1 MADVL
6 ERGRVAAAE
15 MARLATAILDRVP
28 EEHRPLLLAM
38 LERGAGARYRRWAE
52 EGADGAEHDGLVAC
66 AGREEAIA
74 DTVEAMVSNAADI
87 LASFEPHLPALR
99 EAYAQVYGG
108 KTRHEKFAIQA
119 AGERVGAE
127 IWRGFAAAA
136 PDRETAAAL
145 LRCAALEEASA
156 SFLEDLLATSIS
168 STQRA
173 REKQGS
179 PRA

>member
-1 MADVL
+1 MTDVL

-52 EGADGAEHDGLVAC
+52 EGADGAERDGLVAC

-74 DTVEAMVSNAADI
+74 DTVEAMVPNAADI

-108 KTRHEKFAIQA
+108 KTRQEKFAIQA

-136 PDRETAAAL
+136 SSPETTAAL
-145 LRCAALEEASA
+145 LRCAELEEASA
-156 SFLEDLLATSIS
+156 SFLENLLAEAT
-168 STQRA
+168 T
-173 REKQGS
+173 KT
-179 PRA
+179 PRHQED